1 LVIVIDGCEHLREI
15 ARGTRLRPCQ
25 QGSVLHRETAARE
38 NLIYTKAKSEDGKA
52 YQNDAAQ

>member
-1 LVIVIDGCEHLREI
+1 
-15 ARGTRLRPCQ
+15 
-25 QGSVLHRETAARE
+25 VLHRETAARE